1 LIDLGVEHAV
11 LEKSGTWISYG
22 GERLGQGRDNARLF
36 LKEHADVRNKVE
48 SALRKKMGLP
58 SPGAANG
65 SSAPAAHAEKP
76 PAVQAAAAG
85 ASTGK
90 ARLTH

>member
-1 LIDLGVEHAV
+1 VEHAV

-36 LKEHADVRNKVE
+36 LKEHIDVRNKLE
-48 SALRKKMGLP
+48 SSLRKKMGIP

-65 SSAPAAHAEKP
+65 ATDPSAQAEK

-85 ASTGK
+85 ATSAGK
-90 ARLTH
+90 PRPIK